1 MGQKNRAENDAA
13 GGETGS
19 HPASAEHGPRDRL
32 AAELRRL
39 RDLAGISGRDLADR
53 VGISQSTLS
62 RIETGRA
69 MPSLPQ
75 VSAWSRAVGA
85 TAEADRNLRGLT
97 EAAHSELTTWRSA
110 LASRTHIQDDFQ
122 AHESAATTVLNFQP
136 TLVPGLLQTAE
147 YARHIFGIF
156 QVPYT
161 AAGLAAAVAAR
172 LDRQPALY
180 DPNRRFEFLIGETAL
195 RLRPGPR
202 HILLA
207 QLDRIASV
215 DTLDTVSIGII
226 PADIEAKATI
236 PHSFV
241 IYEGEDPVVSVEMV
255 DANRLVRAPDGIDMY
270 RERWALLR
278 GMALYGADAANFL
291 TSIASEIRALEDR

>member
-1 MGQKNRAENDAA
+1 MGHTNRAGDDAGA
-13 GGETGS
+13 GGTGP
-19 HPASAEHGPRDRL
+19 HPASADHGPRDRL

-53 VGISQSTLS
+53 IGISQSTLS

-85 TAEADRNLRGLT
+85 SPEVDRTLRGLT

-110 LASRTHIQDDFQ
+110 LATRDHLQDDFH

-136 TLVPGLLQTAE
+136 ALVPGLLQTAE
-147 YARHIFGIF
+147 YARHVFGIF

-161 AAGLAAAVAAR
+161 AEELAAAVAAR
-172 LDRQPALY
+172 LHRQPALY
-180 DPNRRFEFLIGETAL
+180 DPNRRFEFLIGEPAL
-195 RLRPGPR
+195 RLRPGPS

-215 DTLDTVSIGII
+215 GTLDTVSIGII
-226 PADIEAKATI
+226 PSDIEAKVTI

-278 GMALYGADAANFL
+278 SMALFGADATTFL
-291 TSIASEIRALEDR
+291 TSIASEIRELHDR